1 MRCKGTTKA
10 GARCKRSSSEGEE
23 YCASHSDQ
31 VKADAAA
38 SEASASEAGAP
49 DSSAPD
55 SSGPDSRGPRA
66 EEAEEHAYS
75 DPFASSNEADTDPVF
90 EQNVWASVAEVAR
103 VGVVI
108 VAAVALGRWLRV
120 L

>member
-23 YCASHSDQ
+23 YCVTHADQ
-31 VKADAAA
+31 ADSGADATQ
-38 SEASASEAGAP
+38 ASAT
-49 DSSAPD
+49 
-55 SSGPDSRGPRA
+55 
-66 EEAEEHAYS
+66 EAEYS
-75 DPFASSNEADTDPVF
+75 DPFGAPNDAGAEPVF
-90 EQNVWASVAEVAR
+90 EQDIWASVAEVAR